1 MTGNKLQEINLT
13 KGGIT
18 TTSPTPLWCGCGGC
32 GGHSRLGR
40 RHSGDAKRLS
50 TARHPEGLR
59 RHSPTPL
66 GVAVVAVPSQEIE
79 GFWRFLGGFR
89 RLLAADPP
97 PIAVPRQRQ
106 RLVKL
111 PWLLRWCSGL
121 AEVKRRDG
129 GGGEGGRSVDLV
141 GGIAAVDGGG
151 WQQ

>member
-18 TTSPTPLWCGCGGC
+18 TTSPTPLWCGC

-59 RHSPTPL
+59 RHSPTPH

-79 GFWRFLGGFR
+79 GFWRFLGVFR

-97 PIAVPRQRQ
+97 PIAAPRRRQ
-106 RLVKL
+106 RLVK
-111 PWLLRWCSGL
+111 PPRLLRWCSL
-121 AEVKRRDG
+121 AEVKRKDG

-141 GGIAAVDGGG
+141 GGVAAVDGGG

>member
-59 RHSPTPL
+59 RHSPAPH
-66 GVAVVAVPSQEIE
+66 GAAVVAA
-79 GFWRFLGGFR
+79 GGVIWWP
-89 RLLAADPP
+89 AA
-97 PIAVPRQRQ
+97 R
-106 RLVKL
+106 
-111 PWLLRWCSGL
+111 WRWCEGGDEGDGCDGSMVEGVAL
-121 AEVKRRDG
+121 G
-129 GGGEGGRSVDLV
+129 GGGGSE
-141 GGIAAVDGGG
+141 AAAPCRKIFPVAGNKGEAPDFYERGERRVK
-151 WQQ
+151 